1 MKIKSYRIFYLIVLF
16 LLISLNVFSLFYSF
30 VYINKHDL
38 ELIQSLM
45 EILAF
50 AVLIVLTCFEFYWVF
65 LSFKKGTQI
74 LSHLCYNT
82 DKSVNRTILYISLI
96 STITSF
102 ILSLIFVLPLFTSL
116 YKLNNFTN
124 ITYLMMFDVFISLF
138 FNSGFVFLY
147 ATLMKGED
155 LSIL

>member
-16 LLISLNVFSLFYSF
+16 LLICLNVFSLIYSF

-38 ELIQSLM
+38 DLTQSLM
-45 EILAF
+45 EIIAF
-50 AVLIVLTCFEFYWVF
+50 AVLISLTLFEFYWICV
-65 LSFKKGTQI
+65 SFKKGTQI
-74 LSHLCYNT
+74 LSHLCYNS
-82 DKSVNRTILYISLI
+82 DKSVNHTILYISLI

-102 ILSLIFVLPLFTSL
+102 VLSLVFVLPLFTSL
-116 YKLNNFTN
+116 YKINNFTN

-138 FNSGFVFLY
+138 INSGFVFLY
-147 ATLMKGED
+147 TTLMRCED